1 MQQVGNIMPCRRR
14 SPFSVSWQVCW
25 KNLTIKQNFDINQKK
40 VLAFRLYV
48 TAQRVTHV
56 WQPYTARLKRGCKQR
71 NILFTMNFSQKH
83 TLNRLKQSSIF
94 TRLMRDAYLGRWSA
108 AVSRATVSRYIP
120 MWDIS
125 SLFCLSLGFMIDMR
139 NLNSSRIDGRPYGTM
154 GPGTKYEI

>member
-48 TAQRVTHV
+48 TAQRVIHV
-56 WQPYTARLKRGCKQR
+56 WQPYAARQKEAANKETSSLPWITEK
-71 NILFTMNFSQKH
+71 KH
-83 TLNRLKQSSIF
+83 TLNRLKQSSFF